1 MGTKASEMRE
11 GCFAKAALDEPLFV
25 LRAQDRSAP
34 KLVRQWAETFRQHH
48 LKVGTSGHELAQAI
62 VKHTDAMQIAEDME
76 SWALRKQAD

>member
-48 LKVGTSGHELAQAI
+48 LKVGTAGHELAKAI
-62 VKHTDAMQIAEDME
+62 SKHTEALEVADAMEEWSI
-76 SWALRKQAD
+76 RKQAD

>member
-48 LKVGTSGHELAQAI
+48 LKVGTSGHELAKAI
-62 VKHTDAMQIAEDME
+62 SKHTEALAVADAME
-76 SWALRKQAD
+76 SWQIRKQAD